1 MTAAVF
7 HTMHA
12 LLLNIQSQTLL
23 LNDISPEDHDPPTTE
38 RAGTE
43 RARLVA
49 INDAAGQKSRVL
61 RVVLRKMALN
71 CSVIVATAVFGML
84 YKVIVA
90 AQGVRAHSYLFN
102 AWLCFETAPVQ
113 FGCFVSLWCRC
124 CRRYRRH
131 HVDWMQMR
139 AMHVRH
145 VSHVKCH
152 TSHLTFHS

>member
-7 HTMHA
+7 HTMRA
-12 LLLNIQSQTLL
+12 LLLSIQSQTLL

-43 RARLVA
+43 RVRLVA

-102 AWLCFETAPVQ
+102 ACLCLKPRQCNSDVLFYCGAGAAVGTAATMWI
-113 FGCFVSLWCRC
+113 GCGCVRC
-124 CRRYRRH
+124 MYVTRR
-131 HVDWMQMR
+131 
-139 AMHVRH
+139 
-145 VSHVKCH
+145 
-152 TSHLTFHS
+152 TSHATHRI